1 MSGLLSLMR
10 LVSPALP
17 VGAYSYSRGLEQAV
31 ELGLVRDAATACD
44 WIEGVM
50 SRGVCRTD
58 AAALAPM
65 HRAFSAGDLATVER
79 WAGVLHA
86 LRETSELLAEERNM
100 GEALA
105 KLLIDLGY
113 ARAEPWRR
121 HPSRSFSVLFA
132 LAAVEWRIDVDAAV
146 TGYLWSLCEGQVS
159 AAVRLIPLGQTD
171 GQRMVGQLCQKIP
184 AWVATAHTFDADN
197 VGGFL
202 PGLSMMSTLH
212 EQQYAR
218 LFRS

>member
-1 MSGLLSLMR
+1 M
-10 LVSPALP
+10 VH
-17 VGAYSYSRGLEQAV
+17 
-31 ELGLVRDAATACD
+31 
-44 WIEGVM
+44 
-50 SRGVCRTD
+50 
-58 AAALAPM
+58 M
-65 HRAFSAGDLATVER
+65 HRAFSFDDTASVER
-79 WAGVLHA
+79 WAQLLHA

-105 KLLIDLGY
+105 KLLIDLGH

-121 HPSRSFSVLFA
+121 HPARSFSILFA
-132 LAAVEWRIDVDAAV
+132 LAAVEWGIDADDAV

-159 AAVRLIPLGQTD
+159 AAVRLVPLGQTD
-171 GQRMVGQLCQKIP
+171 GQRMVGRLCEQIP
-184 AWVATAHTFDADN
+184 DWVAAAKTSDEDD

-202 PGLSMMSTLH
+202 PGLSMVSALH

>member
-31 ELGLVRDAATACD
+31 ELGLVRDAATACE
-44 WIEGVM
+44 WIEGVV

-58 AAALAPM
+58 AAALVVM
-65 HRAFSAGDLATVER
+65 HRAFVLDDVATVER
-79 WAGVLHA
+79 WAATLHA

-105 KLLIDLGY
+105 KLLIDLGHS
-113 ARAEPWRR
+113 RAEPWRR
-121 HPSRSFSVLFA
+121 HPERCFSVLFA
-132 LAAVEWRIDVDAAV
+132 LAAVEWGIEADDAV

-171 GQRMVGQLCQKIP
+171 GQRMVGHLCERIP
-184 AWVATAHTFDADN
+184 AWVAAAQSLDEDS

-202 PGLSMMSTLH
+202 PGLSMVSALH